1 MIETYYIGGS
11 PCSGKSTLAEMLAHK
26 YNSNYFKVDDYLEE
40 YTKEGALHGHP
51 ICMKQL
57 EMNSEQI
64 WMREPSL
71 QCKEELLFYNEIFE
85 YVLRDLKK
93 ISSNSAIIT
102 EGAAYL
108 PGLMK
113 KYSIPRNRYFSIVP
127 SKEFQI
133 YHYKQREWVP
143 YVLNECKDK
152 EKAFLNWMERDA
164 LFALS
169 IYDQCKTEG
178 FSSIINDGSL
188 EIEKLLCILSQHFGL
203 E

>member
-11 PCSGKSTLAEMLAHK
+11 PCSGKSTIAGMLAKK
-26 YNSNYFKVDDYLEE
+26 YNLKYFKVDDYLDE
-40 YTKEGALHGHP
+40 YTKEGALQGRP

-57 EMNSEQI
+57 EMNSGQI

-71 QCKEELLFYNEIFE
+71 QCQEELLFYDEIFE
-85 YVLRDLKK
+85 YILRDLKK

-108 PGLMK
+108 PVLMNK
-113 KYSIPRNRYFSIVP
+113 CNIPRNRYFSIIP

-143 YVLNECKDK
+143 YVLRECKDK

-164 LFALS
+164 LFALN
-169 IYDQCKTEG
+169 IYNQCKMEG
-178 FSSIINDGSL
+178 FSSIINDGSM
-188 EIEKLLCILSQHFGL
+188 EIETLLYILSQHFGL

>member
-11 PCSGKSTLAEMLAHK
+11 PCSGKSTLAEMLAKK
-26 YNSNYFKVDDYLEE
+26 YDLYYFKVDDYLDA
-40 YTKEGALHGHP
+40 YTREGALQGHP
-51 ICMKQL
+51 ICTKQL

-71 QCKEELLFYNEIFE
+71 QCQEELLFYDEIFE
-85 YVLRDLKK
+85 YILRDLRK
-93 ISSNSAIIT
+93 ISCNNAIIT

-108 PGLMK
+108 PELMK
-113 KYSIPRNRYFSIVP
+113 KCNIPWNRYLSIVP

-133 YHYKQREWVP
+133 YHYRQREWVP
-143 YVLNECKDK
+143 YVLSECKDK

-169 IYDQCKTEG
+169 VINQCKMEG
-178 FSSIINDGSL
+178 FSSIINDGSID
-188 EIEKLLCILSQHFGL
+188 IETLLSILSRHFGL